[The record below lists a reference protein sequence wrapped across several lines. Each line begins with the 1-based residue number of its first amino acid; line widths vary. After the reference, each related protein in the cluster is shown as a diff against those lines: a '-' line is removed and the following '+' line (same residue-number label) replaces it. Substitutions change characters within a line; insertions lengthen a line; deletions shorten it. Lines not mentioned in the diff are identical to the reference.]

1 MVEKQPE
8 ESLTV
13 TYTVGANPD
22 PGATWSEKQPG
33 FDQVEKTTW
42 KKVQFSGCFKTTWE
56 STILRW
62 FQNNLKKYNF
72 QVVLKQPQKKLR
84 IKVAKSHVV
93 QSDFQVVLKTTWNYK
108 NTRKK
113 NGTKPHDYGVNKQIY
128 WINWTN
134 FWYAQKTNPNKNCG
148 RDGTWMDRDL
158 K

>member
-1 MVEKQPE
+1 MREL
-8 ESLTV
+8 LTNTTGMKLV
-13 TYTVGANPD
+13 DVIVLCGDRGAYWIGLTDIDDDTVGANPD

-108 NTRKK
+108 NTRNKK
-113 NGTKPHDYGVNKQIY
+113 VQNHMITELINKFI
-128 WINWTN
+128 
-134 FWYAQKTNPNKNCG
+134 G
-148 RDGTWMDRDL
+148 
-158 K
+158 